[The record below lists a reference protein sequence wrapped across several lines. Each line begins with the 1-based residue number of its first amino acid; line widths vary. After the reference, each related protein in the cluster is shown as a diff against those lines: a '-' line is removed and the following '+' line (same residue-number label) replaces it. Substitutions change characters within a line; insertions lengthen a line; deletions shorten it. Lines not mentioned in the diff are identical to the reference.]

1 MNKRRK
7 LSRREFLKMVG
18 TTASAAALGGCMPI
32 PKVTPTATP
41 VPTPEEVEPIVPE
54 MVLVEA
60 GSFRMGSTVGAS
72 NEQPVHTVRIT
83 RPFYIAKYAVTF
95 EEYDRFCDDEK
106 CRRPQD
112 NGWGRG
118 TRPVFGVSWLHA
130 AKYCNW
136 LSGKEGLTPCYDV
149 KGKLTKCDFSM
160 KGYRLPTEAEWEY
173 AARGGQKSQG
183 YDYAG
188 GDNPDD
194 VAWYDNNSNG
204 QIHPVGQKQPNE
216 LGLYD
221 MSGNAFEWCGDLYGK
236 DYYASSPSDDPTGP
250 LSASE
255 GAYTG
260 FGLLERVR
268 RGGSF
273 RESSDC
279 LRVAYRSA
287 DLMSGPIQ
295 GVGINGFR
303 LVRAK

>member
-1 MNKRRK
+1 MPKRSR

-32 PKVTPTATP
+32 PKVTPTATL
-41 VPTPEEVEPIVPE
+41 VPTPEEVEPIVSE

-60 GSFRMGSTVGAS
+60 GSFQMGSTDGAS
-72 NEQPVHTVRIT
+72 NEQPVHTVHIT

-95 EEYDRFCDDEK
+95 EEYDRFCDDQK

-183 YDYAG
+183 YEYAG

-194 VAWYDNNSNG
+194 VAWYDNNSDG

-236 DYYASSPSDDPTGP
+236 DYYASSPSNDPTGP
-250 LSASE
+250 SSASE

-303 LVRAK
+303 LVRTK

>member
-1 MNKRRK
+1 MPKRSR

-18 TTASAAALGGCMPI
+18 TTASAVALGACAPT
-32 PKVTPTATP
+32 PKVAPTATP
-41 VPTPEEVEPIVPE
+41 VPTPEEVEPIVSE

-60 GSFRMGSTVGAS
+60 GSFQMGSTGGAS
-72 NEQPVHTVRIT
+72 NEQPVHKVHIT

-95 EEYDRFCDDEK
+95 EEYDRFCDDQK

-149 KGKLTKCDFSM
+149 KGKLTKCDFSTN
-160 KGYRLPTEAEWEY
+160 GYRLPTEAEWEY

-183 YDYAG
+183 YEYAG

-194 VAWYDNNSNG
+194 VAWYDNNSDG

-236 DYYASSPSDDPTGP
+236 DYYASSQSNDPTGP
-250 LSASE
+250 SSASE

-303 LVRAK
+303 LVRTK